1 MQFDKLSFNRS
12 NPLQMG
18 SGLNVVQTQDE
29 HAGRALGDLVGHV
42 IYGARL
48 RTPGE
53 VVQEPAG
60 YVDVSGRLGRF
71 RLERLV
77 SRADRGTFT
86 EPRLTVAP
94 LDGQQAHPETAR
106 QLLEGMSAE
115 IAARLF
121 VLHSTDE
128 KQLDWLL
135 SEELASELCRLDSGS
150 SPSTARQASGREA
163 SYHLLSRRDDLAAQI
178 ETLLSE
184 KRLASQALETSL
196 RELDLDGQAAERSLE
211 ESRRE
216 LDRVT
221 IELAELETQLR
232 YNELAQFVSRE
243 TDQAH
248 HAQQQPELADLDEEI
263 ARWRRALADLE
274 SREAHVRR
282 ELSQLHPD
290 EASPLLPL
298 ADQRAS
304 IAVAQR
310 LVADLNSEVARFA
323 RAGDSTFGDTA
334 SNSRTCLCRQSHAR
348 LHPLVD
354 TLGQQI
360 DKLGSL
366 IAQYEAA
373 IRIGQ
378 MKAESQHLLRA
389 QAELRATVDHLLD
402 RRQARLRTS
411 RSRNIEGTA
420 DALPADWQSVHAA
433 LERRRSELD
442 SAVREGENR
451 LDHNRSRRERLL
463 EDRATLL
470 SDSSLVSLRQQL
482 EEVTQKIEIGLQPTQ
497 GSPQRSTRWRASDIL
512 AQLTDGRLRELRLM
526 RGGRRAT
533 VVDKQGVVLQQEQLS
548 TLDRQL
554 AAISL
559 QLAAVA
565 GAAEW
570 GAKLPLIVV
579 DPFSNLP
586 ATEASILAL
595 VLHDFARA
603 GHQVTVLTSNRVVL
617 DRWRTIGQRIQT
629 LPAFGSDTHQMSA
642 PRIAAETLT
651 TEVPVVKS
659 YVEPTPQTKAAVAE
673 QDEFA
678 LQLDDSIDRFSVFGE
693 ETGEIFREV
702 GILTIADLLEA
713 DHEEV
718 SRLLDRTGI
727 STGVVAL
734 WQTHVAFLV
743 YVPGVT
749 LEEVQ
754 LLTGANIMSLEQLAE
769 CDADKLANAI
779 SEYLSSPRGVR
790 HRRFRTTDMRSRGAR
805 WIRGASR
812 TRNRWSRSSYARGW
826 SNGSGSR
833 RNGRSG
839 ESRRTRTRGEG
850 SARRTRSS
858 GASNASTSRKS
869 SGRSSSSRESKTTT
883 KTTKRE
889 LRFRLSRTSALVD
902 APSIGPKTAKRMA
915 KIGITTVADFLA
927 AGAAET
933 AEALDVKHISA
944 ETLVAWQHQAQL
956 MCRVPELL
964 ARDTQMLVGSGFNTP
979 EDIAAAEAADLL
991 EFAKSYAATPEGSRA
1006 LRGSDAPDLARV
1018 TKWIEWAG
1026 HLRAMEAA

>member
-1 MQFDKLSFNRS
+1 MQFEKLSFDRS
-12 NPLQMG
+12 NPLPLC
-18 SGLNVVQTQDE
+18 SGLNVVQTSDE
-29 HAGRALGDLVGHV
+29 QTARALGDLTGHV
-42 IYGARL
+42 VYGARL
-48 RTPGE
+48 RTPGQT
-53 VVQEPAG
+53 VQEPAG
-60 YVDVSGRLGRF
+60 YVDVSGRQGRF

-94 LDGQQAHPETAR
+94 LDGQQAHPDTAR

-121 VLHSTDE
+121 VLHSTDQ
-128 KQLDWLL
+128 KQLEWLL
-135 SEELASELCRLDSGS
+135 SEELASELCRLDSGYT
-150 SPSTARQASGREA
+150 PSASGQVSHREA

-196 RELDLDGQAAERSLE
+196 RELDLDSQAAERELE

-221 IELAELETQLR
+221 LELAELETQLR

-243 TDQAH
+243 TDEAH
-248 HAQQQPELADLDEEI
+248 HAQQQPELVDLDEEI

-274 SREAHVRR
+274 SREAHVRH

-323 RAGDSTFGDTA
+323 RAGESPLGNPA
-334 SNSRTCLCRQSHAR
+334 SESRRCLCRQSHAR

-411 RSRNIEGTA
+411 RLRTAEGTGA
-420 DALPADWQSVHAA
+420 DLPDDWQSVQAA

-442 SAVREGENR
+442 STVRQGEVR
-451 LDHNRSRRERLL
+451 LVEIRSRRERLL
-463 EDRATLL
+463 EDRAALL
-470 SDSSLVSLRQQL
+470 SDSNLASLRQQL
-482 EEVTQKIEIGLQPTQ
+482 EEVTRKIEIGLQPAAS
-497 GSPQRSTRWRASDIL
+497 SPQRTTRWRASDIL

-533 VVDKQGVVLQQEQLS
+533 VVDKHGAVHQQEQLS
-548 TLDRQL
+548 SLDRQL

-565 GAAEW
+565 GVAEW
-570 GAKLPLIVV
+570 GAALPLIVV
-579 DPFSNLP
+579 DPFRDLP

-595 VLHDFARA
+595 VLHDFARS
-603 GHQVTVLTSNRVVL
+603 GHQVAVLTSNRVVL
-617 DRWRTIGQRIQT
+617 DRWRTLGQQIQT
-629 LPAFGSDTHQMSA
+629 LTGIDSDATYTPT
-642 PRIAAETLT
+642 PRIAAETVT
-651 TEVPVVKS
+651 TEDPVVKHFA
-659 YVEPTPQTKAAVAE
+659 EPAPRPKQKNAE

-678 LQLDDSIDRFSVFGE
+678 LQLDDAIERFGVFGE
-693 ETGEIFREV
+693 ETDDIFREIGV
-702 GILTIADLLEA
+702 LTINDLLEA

-727 STGVVAL
+727 SSGVVGL
-734 WQTHVAFLV
+734 WQTHLAFLV
-743 YVPGVT
+743 YVPGLT
-749 LEEVQ
+749 LDDVQ

-769 CDADKLANAI
+769 CDPDQLADAI

-790 HRRFRTTDMRSRGAR
+790 HRRLRSTDIRSRGAR

-812 TRNRWSRSSYARGW
+812 TRSRWSQSGYASGW
-826 SNGSGSR
+826 SHNRGSR
-833 RNGRSG
+833 RRGRSG
-839 ESRRTRTRGEG
+839 ESRRNRTRSEG
-850 SARRTRSS
+850 AARRTRSRR
-858 GASNASTSRKS
+858 SNGQEQRV
-869 SGRSSSSRESKTTT
+869 RESKA
-883 KTTKRE
+883 TKRE
-889 LRFRLSRTSALVD
+889 LRFRLSRTSAVVD
-902 APSIGPKTAKRMA
+902 APSIGPKTAKRLA

-927 AGAAET
+927 AGPAET

-964 ARDTQMLVGSGFNTP
+964 ARDTQMLVGSGFTTP

-1026 HLRAMEAA
+1026 HRRAMEAA